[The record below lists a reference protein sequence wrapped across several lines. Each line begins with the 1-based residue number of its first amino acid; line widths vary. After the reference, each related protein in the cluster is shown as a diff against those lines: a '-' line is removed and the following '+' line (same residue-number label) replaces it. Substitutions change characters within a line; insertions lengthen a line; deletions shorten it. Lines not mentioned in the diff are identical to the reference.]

1 MGIKSIMCCCGSGL
15 GSSMLVRMNVE
26 KVLKKIGVTGVD
38 VIHSSVSDATD
49 SAADLFIVGGDLA
62 TFVKN
67 LPRVIILDN
76 IMDMEELET
85 KIKEFF

>member
-1 MGIKSIMCCCGSGL
+1 
-15 GSSMLVRMNVE
+15 MLVRMNVE

>member
-1 MGIKSIMCCCGSGL
+1 
-15 GSSMLVRMNVE
+15 MLVRMNVE

-49 SAADLFIVGGDLA
+49 SAADLFIVGSDLA

>member
-1 MGIKSIMCCCGSGL
+1 
-15 GSSMLVRMNVE
+15 MNVE

-38 VIHSSVSDATD
+38 VTHSSVSDATD

-76 IMDMEELET
+76 IMNMEELET

>member
-1 MGIKSIMCCCGSGL
+1 
-15 GSSMLVRMNVE
+15 MLVRMNVE

-76 IMDMEELET
+76 IMDMQELET

>member
-1 MGIKSIMCCCGSGL
+1 MEIKSIMCCCGSGL

-62 TFVKN
+62 TFVRN

-76 IMDMEELET
+76 IMDMQELET